1 MMMLSV
7 WATPEPWTGIPVGLV
22 PSVSGPSRTRVVW
35 APGVSVMVP
44 ALKESELLVPPP
56 TAQPLGDDV
65 IVQGALHAGA
75 VFAPV
80 LVPAKVTVHV
90 EGVHVI
96 VLVPVFLMV
105 MANAAGLAVADVP
118 PVSETATTWTEE
130 LVVAEPIRPKMVAV
144 TIPPTAR
151 TAAMMMNRSR
161 LCEIPERLLI
171 FITD

>member
-1 MMMLSV
+1 
-7 WATPEPWTGIPVGLV
+7 
-22 PSVSGPSRTRVVW
+22 
-35 APGVSVMVP
+35 MVP
-44 ALKESELLVPPP
+44 ALNESELLVPPP
-56 TAQPLGDDV
+56 IVQPLGDDV
-65 IVQGALHAGA
+65 IVQGALHDAL
-75 VFAPV
+75 VDPV

-90 EGVHVI
+90 EGAHVI

-105 MANAAGLAVADVP
+105 MANAAGLAVVDVP

-151 TAAMMMNRSR
+151 TAAMMMKRSR

>member
-1 MMMLSV
+1 MN
-7 WATPEPWTGIPVGLV
+7 
-22 PSVSGPSRTRVVW
+22 
-35 APGVSVMVP
+35 
-44 ALKESELLVPPP
+44 ESELLVPPP
-56 TAQPLGDDV
+56 IAQPVGDDV

-75 VFAPV
+75 VVDPV
-80 LVPAKVTVHV
+80 LVPAKVRVQV
-90 EGVHVI
+90 EGEHVI

-105 MANAAGLAVADVP
+105 TANAAGLAVVDVP